1 MKFKFLLCMALA
13 MSLFSCSKNDEPGN
27 GNQSDNN
34 SKVTI
39 NANGTTST
47 GVSFSSIDETSFYL
61 DYVKYKIVDSH
72 LEIVGYDPIEIGS
85 MVTPYATVVLNG
97 TSYNTRVVGKQA
109 FCDCENMT
117 EINLPNTVTTIDD
130 WYAFGFCVN
139 LKKIRWPKELVR
151 IGDHAFSDCTSLEN
165 VEVPDGIIDI
175 PYALFDD
182 CTNLK
187 NVILSPK
194 TQSIGALA
202 FAGCTSLMQIVIP
215 GTVKEIRQAAF
226 SGCESLT
233 DIYVSGM
240 PKCEVYVNDLGQL
253 INPVFSW
260 YTATL
265 HVTKE
270 NYEWIKQA
278 PVWSNFENI
287 VADYNP

>member
-1 MKFKFLLCMALA
+1 MALA

-85 MVTPYATVVLNG
+85 IVTPYATVVLNG

-109 FCDCENMT
+109 FYDCENMT
-117 EINLPNTVTTIDD
+117 EINLPNTITTIDD
-130 WYAFGFCVN
+130 WYAFGSCIN
-139 LKKIRWPKELVR
+139 LKKISWPKELVR
-151 IGDHAFSDCTSLEN
+151 IGDHAFSR
-165 VEVPDGIIDI
+165 
-175 PYALFDD
+175 
-182 CTNLK
+182 
-187 NVILSPK
+187 
-194 TQSIGALA
+194 
-202 FAGCTSLMQIVIP
+202 CTSLMQIVIP
-215 GTVKEIRQAAF
+215 GTVKEIRGSAF
-226 SGCESLT
+226 YECDSLT

-240 PKCEVYVNDLGQL
+240 PKCQFTVISGQL
-253 INPVFSW
+253 VSSVFTS

-278 PVWSNFENI
+278 AVWSNFENI